1 LKLLLDENL
10 SHRLVRD
17 LAQIYPES
25 THVRDIGLRG
35 AEDRRIWDHAAERD
49 MLLTSKDADFYQR
62 SLMFG
67 TPPKVVWLRIGNTST
82 EEVSSLL
89 RRSHPLVLRFY
100 EDTEAS
106 FLILE
111 PDDPR
116 IDDAPE
122 G

>member
-1 LKLLLDENL
+1 MSKEEILADFPDLTADDISATLFFAAERER
-10 SHRLVRD
+10 RLFSGPMWSYFSTKTIRF
-17 LAQIYPES
+17 

-49 MLLTSKDADFYQR
+49 MLLTFKDADFYQR

-89 RRSHPLVLRFY
+89 RRSHPLFY
-100 EDTEAS
+100 
-106 FLILE
+106 FY
-111 PDDPR
+111 
-116 IDDAPE
+116 
-122 G
+122 